1 MNETQFGDPRE
12 RLRMAARSISAPP
25 RLEARIRSGIR
36 ESKRQGVWMRSLLPA
51 AAALLV
57 SLGGVIAYQLGHLRL
72 TTKSQESYIAT
83 ISARVA
89 GVMRVGLG
97 DHVHC
102 SVFRKFPKNPPTLES
117 MAQKLGPEY
126 EGLLPLVKEQAPGDL
141 RIVMAHQCTYHGR
154 KFVHLALK
162 SDSKL
167 LSVVISR
174 KRDGETFTKE
184 SLGPMLSESG
194 IPIYRS
200 EVQRF
205 EIAGFESRNHLVYV
219 ISDLPQQENT
229 RILTALAPAVTEL
242 LNKIKG

>member
-12 RLRMAARSISAPP
+12 RLRTAARSFSAPA
-25 RLEARIRSGIR
+25 RLEARIRGGVR
-36 ESKRQGVWMRSLLPA
+36 ESSRQTGWMRSLLPL

-83 ISARVA
+83 ISSRVA

-102 SVFRKFPKNPPTLES
+102 AVFRKFPKNPPTLEK
-117 MAQKLGPEY
+117 MAQDLGPDYQE
-126 EGLLPLVKEQAPGDL
+126 LLPIVKAAAPGDL
-141 RIVMAHQCTYHGR
+141 RIVMAHQCSYHGR
-154 KFVHLALK
+154 KFVHLALQ

-167 LSVVISR
+167 LSIVISK

-184 SLGPMLSESG
+184 NLGPVLSESG

-200 EVQRF
+200 GVQRF
-205 EIAGFESRNHLVYV
+205 EIVGFESRDHLVYIV
-219 ISDLPQQENT
+219 SDL
-229 RILTALAPAVTEL
+229 
-242 LNKIKG
+242 